1 MFVTISVS
9 RRNTVPSHL
18 PSIADE
24 GVAGNMS
31 PPHGATAAPTQRGS
45 PSQRIQPYMT
55 QRALRHQ
62 NEAAMQWIRRGRTHT
77 CPDILA
83 TTDLDRYTSGLLR
96 VLFDHLLVVVC
107 HWTCASRLST
117 DTMRPCA
124 GSDLAVRP
132 VSADMTS
139 QPRYQNTQ
147 ELKQQFLKAA
157 LVTPIPEPPSSK
169 HTVTDVSLLA
179 LSSECDIRYRKYK
192 PKNYFSTRLR
202 LTCFNG

>member
-31 PPHGATAAPTQRGS
+31 PPHGATAATTQRGS

-96 VLFDHLLVVVC
+96 VLWDHLNFC
-107 HWTCASRLST
+107 SRLS
-117 DTMRPCA
+117 
-124 GSDLAVRP
+124 L
-132 VSADMTS
+132 
-139 QPRYQNTQ
+139 
-147 ELKQQFLKAA
+147 
-157 LVTPIPEPPSSK
+157 
-169 HTVTDVSLLA
+169 DVCKSF
-179 LSSECDIRYRKYK
+179 IY
-192 PKNYFSTRLR
+192 
-202 LTCFNG
+202 